1 VTEEREGSLTR
12 ARLLTAAQTAN
23 YLGYKSVD
31 ILRRF
36 PVGPVA
42 VGKGR
47 RWDRDHIDRYLDA
60 LSGLTNQRSGGP
72 DTEVIDEIDR
82 HFR

>member
-1 VTEEREGSLTR
+1 VTKQRDGSTTG
-12 ARLLTAAQTAN
+12 ARLLTAAQAAN

-36 PVGPVA
+36 PVGPIP
-42 VGKGR
+42 VGRGR

-60 LSGLTNQRSGGP
+60 LSGIDQRSGSSNA
-72 DTEVIDEIDR
+72 EVIDEIDR